1 MFSFRM
7 VFFQRISVFP
17 AESEREAALRVGPIE
32 RGKNL
37 LLSLSIHCFLL
48 AIKKELS
55 YISDK

>member
-1 MFSFRM
+1 M